1 MTIYLIYSQNI
12 YFPILEQEE
21 KIMDKAVNVRE
32 RNRTNHRLNRFLL
45 TYHMFLN
52 EKLLTDSDFSRLIFV
67 DEYIQSLKF
76 KLYDESSKEQLI
88 NDIEKF
94 YPNFDEII
102 NSSIK

>member
-1 MTIYLIYSQNI
+1 
-12 YFPILEQEE
+12 
-21 KIMDKAVNVRE
+21 MDKEFNVRD
-32 RNRTNHRLNRFLL
+32 RNRSNYRMHRFLT
-45 TYHMFLN
+45 TYHMFLKD
-52 EKLLTDSDFSRLIFV
+52 KLLTDSDFSRLIFV

-94 YPNFDEII
+94 YPNFDEFI

>member
-1 MTIYLIYSQNI
+1 MG
-12 YFPILEQEE
+12 
-21 KIMDKAVNVRE
+21 KAFNVRD
-32 RNRTNHRLNRFLL
+32 RNRTNYRMHRFLM

-52 EKLLTDSDFSRLIFV
+52 DKLLTDSDFSRLIFV

-76 KLYDESSKEQLI
+76 KIYDESSKEQLI